1 MSINFNTI
9 KVTSLLTVLCL
20 STSLTM
26 TSCKKD
32 KVAEAPGEP
41 AKTAA
46 GAVKDAAGAAGGA
59 ATGAAA
65 GAAGAVKDAAG
76 AVAGTALSPEEKTKL
91 APVKGA
97 LVMANTAVKAG
108 DMTKAKAQFEKFSGM
123 WTAVEP
129 MVKAKAGASFPA
141 IEAGIKMVTTAMGSG
156 DKAKATEGLGMAMKA
171 IDAVTNKK

>member
-46 GAVKDAAGAAGGA
+46 GAVKDAAGAAG
-59 ATGAAA
+59 GAAA

-156 DKAKATEGLGMAMKA
+156 DKTKATEGLGMAMKA